1 MRRYMIRRLG
11 HSVFIVLG
19 LMGLLFFAINILG
32 DPVQLLLDDDAS
44 QEAIDLLREEYGRCR
59 EENILQGVQMC
70 GP

>member
-1 MRRYMIRRLG
+1 MRRYIIRRLG

-44 QEAIDLLREEYGRCR
+44 QEAIDAIRHRLELDRP
-59 EENILQGVQMC
+59 ILVRFGDF
-70 GP
+70 